1 MNPITEEDLKNV
13 RVLKNSAD
21 SRRMIRAG
29 FRLVDIRPK
38 WENGII
44 TKESVFVFQYED
56 EFDEYL
62 KK

>member
-13 RVLKNSAD
+13 RVLKNGAD
-21 SRRMIRAG
+21 SRKMIKAG

-38 WENGII
+38 WENGLL
-44 TKESVFVFQYED
+44 TRESVFVFQYED
-56 EFDEYL
+56 GFDEYL